1 MRSSA
6 IGSFATHHGLSITF
20 LCVALCLAGAYAALG
35 MPSSIFP
42 QTNFPRVVILIDN
55 GVMPANEMMAT
66 ITRPV
71 EEAMKDIPGVRTVR
85 SKTGRGSAEI
95 NVFFTW
101 QTDMVQAE
109 LFVQG
114 RLGIVQ
120 KSLPATASAAVW
132 RLTFAAFPVVG
143 LSLTGP
149 NHSLTE
155 LWETA
160 RYTLQPRL
168 LRIPGVARTG
178 IVGGRA
184 PEYQIVVDPLRLQA
198 VNLSLSQV
206 SDALL
211 RNNLI
216 APTGMLEED
225 YKLYLTLVDGR
236 IHTLEDI
243 ENLTV
248 SVSGNTPTPG
258 GLAPI
263 ATTPHPI
270 RIKDFA
276 RVERSQE
283 PVFNVVTANGV
294 NAVLLNIY
302 SQPDGSTLDIANQL
316 KQELEVLKKALPPD
330 MQATVFYDQSLL
342 VGDSIQSVWEAIIL
356 GLILSIAILYVFLK
370 NWGATL
376 IAAVVIPATVLMTLL
391 VLRIMGLGFNLMTLG
406 GIAAAIGL
414 IIDDAIVVVEA
425 VHAKISTGARRL
437 VAVQQAVAEIFR
449 PLLASTLTP
458 VVVFIPLAFLD
469 GVAGSFFQA
478 LALTMVVSLLTSLIL
493 AVSLIPSLA
502 AWWMPDFGHLHSQPT
517 DIDTAASPAE
527 RSSWLER
534 LITVYEK
541 VLRSALKQATKVL
554 VGCALILALGVWL
567 YGRLESEF
575 LPFMDEGGFVIDY
588 HAPWGTSLTE
598 TDRQLRQAETILR
611 AIPEL
616 EGYSRRTGARLALGI
631 SQAHKGDFL
640 VKLKTKR
647 KRKTDEVVA
656 ELRQQ
661 LNAAVPGLHWEFAG
675 ILGDLIGDL
684 TWSPRPIE
692 IKLFST
698 DVEWLKQK
706 APQIEAELSKVQGVV
721 DSFDGLET
729 TGPSLSLR
737 VRYSDAQ
744 RFGLTVNDVAL
755 AVSTAMLGQKAS
767 YVLEGDRVVNIRVRM
782 NTDTTRQIA
791 DLRELPLRSLDGRT
805 VKLSQVADV
814 VTEPGQL
821 ELHREDLRQL
831 VAVSARL
838 ENRDLGSAIAEIK
851 AKLSQDQSLPP
862 GVLEFGGLYQ
872 QQQESFH
879 NLLIV
884 LLASVF
890 LVFSVLLI
898 EFRSFYEPIAIVF
911 GSLLAL
917 CGTVLAWF
925 LTDTSVNI
933 VSLLGAIIGIGVV
946 AKNGILM
953 LDSVHRF
960 ESQGK
965 NLADALA
972 ESGRRRLRPV
982 LMTSLA
988 AALGLL
994 PLAYGIGAGSDMLK
1008 PLAIAVIGALT
1019 LSVLLSLVATPTV
1032 YFVMRTFTTKFSIP
1046 HITNRNL
1053 RKKHDIQ

>member
-1 MRSSA
+1 MQS
-6 IGSFATHHGLSITF
+6 SFATRHSLVIAF
-20 LCVALCLAGAYAALG
+20 ICVVLCLAGAYAALG

-101 QTDMVQAE
+101 KTDMVQAE

-114 RLGIVQ
+114 RLGVVQ
-120 KSLPATASAAVW
+120 KALPVTATSAVW
-132 RLTFAAFPVVG
+132 RLTFAAFPMAG

-149 NHSLTE
+149 NHKLTE

-160 RYTLQPRL
+160 RYTFQPRL

-184 PEYQIVVDPLRLQA
+184 PEYHVIVDPLRLQA
-198 VNLSLSQV
+198 VNLSLTQV
-206 SDALL
+206 TDALV
-211 RNNLI
+211 RNSLI
-216 APTGMLEED
+216 TPTGMLEED
-225 YKLYLTLVDGR
+225 YKLYLTVVDDR
-236 IHTLEDI
+236 VHSIEEI

-248 SVSGNTPTPG
+248 STVIPGLTPTPG
-258 GLAPI
+258 VIQPV
-263 ATTPHPI
+263 TTTGHPI
-270 RIKDFA
+270 RIRDFA
-276 RVERSQE
+276 RVERTQE
-283 PVFNVVTANGV
+283 PVFNIVTANGV
-294 NAVLLNIY
+294 NAVLLNVY
-302 SQPDGSTLDIANQL
+302 SQPDGSTLDIVKQL
-316 KQELEVLKKALPPD
+316 NQELETLKKSLPPD
-330 MQATVFYDQSLL
+330 MQVTVFYDQSLL
-342 VGDSIQSVWEAIIL
+342 VGDSIQSVWEAIFL
-356 GLILSIAILYVFLK
+356 GLILSIVILYVFLR

-376 IAAVVIPATVLMTLL
+376 IAAVVIPATVLITLL
-391 VLRIMGLGFNLMTLG
+391 VLRVMGSGFNLMTLG

-425 VHAKISTGARRL
+425 VHTKISAGKQRL
-437 VAVQQAVAEIFR
+437 EAVQQALGEIFR

-469 GVAGSFFQA
+469 GVAGSFFRA

-493 AVSLIPSLA
+493 ALTLIPSLA
-502 AWWMPDFGHLHSQPT
+502 ARWMPTEKRPHALSTLIDPKEEHL
-517 DIDTAASPAE
+517 I
-527 RSSWLER
+527 SWLER
-534 LITVYEK
+534 IFNGYETVLHRA
-541 VLRSALKQATKVL
+541 VKQARHVL
-554 VGCALILALGVWL
+554 LGCALILALGIWL
-567 YGRLESEF
+567 FGCLDSEF

-588 HAPWGTSLTE
+588 HSPWGTSLSE
-598 TDRQLRQAETILR
+598 TDRQLRQAETILQ

-616 EGYSRRTGARLALGI
+616 ESYSRRTGARLALGI

-640 VKLKTKR
+640 VKLKPKR
-647 KRKTDEVVA
+647 QRKTDEVVA
-656 ELRQQ
+656 ELRRQ
-661 LNAAVPGLHWEFAG
+661 LHTAVPGLHWEFAG
-675 ILGDLIGDL
+675 TLGDLIGDL

-706 APQIEAELSKVQGVV
+706 APQIEAELGKITGVV
-721 DSFDGLET
+721 DTFDGLET
-729 TGPSLSLR
+729 TGPSLSIR
-737 VRYSDAQ
+737 VRSMDAQ
-744 RFGLTVNDVAL
+744 RFGLTVNDIGM

-782 NTDTTRQIA
+782 QTNTTRQIA
-791 DLRELPLRSLDGRT
+791 NLRELLLRSLDGRT

-821 ELHREDLRQL
+821 ELQREDLRQL
-831 VAVSARL
+831 VAISARL

-851 AKLSQDQSLPP
+851 AKLSQDQTLPP
-862 GVLEFGGLYQ
+862 GVLEFGGLFQ
-872 QQQESFH
+872 QQQESFY
-879 NLLIV
+879 NLLVV

-890 LVFSVLLI
+890 LVFTVLLI

-917 CGTVLAWF
+917 CGTVLAWYM
-925 LTDTSVNI
+925 TGTSANI

-960 ESQGK
+960 EADGK
-965 NLADALA
+965 NLEDALA

-1019 LSVLLSLVATPTV
+1019 LSVLLSLVATPTA
-1032 YFVMRTFTTKFSIP
+1032 YFVMRTLGKRI
-1046 HITNRNL
+1046 
-1053 RKKHDIQ
+1053 DV

>member
-1 MRSSA
+1 MKVQPTSSNPSPFV
-6 IGSFATHHGLSITF
+6 IRHGLSIAF
-20 LCVALCLAGAYAALG
+20 LCAALCLAGIYAALG

-55 GVMPANEMMAT
+55 GVMPGNEMMAT

-101 QTDMVQAE
+101 QTDMIQAE

-114 RLGIVQ
+114 RLAVVQ
-120 KSLPATASAAVW
+120 KALPITANSAVW
-132 RLTFAAFPVVG
+132 RLTFAAFPVIG

-149 NHSLTE
+149 NYSLTE

-160 RYTLQPRL
+160 RYTIQPRL

-184 PEYQIVVDPLRLQA
+184 PEYHVIVDPLRLQA

-206 SDALL
+206 SDALV

-225 YKLYLTLVDGR
+225 YKLYLTVVDGR
-236 IHTLEDI
+236 VHTIKDL

-248 SVSGNTPTPG
+248 SVSGNTP
-258 GLAPI
+258 
-263 ATTPHPI
+263 ATGVIPAIGTATHPV

-276 RVERSQE
+276 RVERMPE

-302 SQPDGSTLDIANQL
+302 SQPDGSTLDIARQL
-316 KQELEVLKKALPPD
+316 KQELERLKKTLPPD

-342 VGDSIQSVWEAIIL
+342 VGDSIQSVWEAIFL

-376 IAAVVIPATVLMTLL
+376 MAAVVIPSTVLITLL
-391 VLRIMGLGFNLMTLG
+391 ALRVMGLSFNLMTLG

-425 VHAKISTGARRL
+425 VHAKISKGMQR
-437 VAVQQAVAEIFR
+437 VDAVTQALGEIFR

-469 GVAGSFFQA
+469 GVAGSFFRA
-478 LALTMVVSLLTSLIL
+478 LALTMVISLLTSLVLSIT
-493 AVSLIPSLA
+493 LIPSLA
-502 AWWMPDFGHLHSQPT
+502 AWWMPTDKPVDARPVLSKNEHEHL
-517 DIDTAASPAE
+517 
-527 RSSWLER
+527 SWLER
-534 LITVYEK
+534 LIKVYEK
-541 VLRSALKQATKVL
+541 TLRAALKQAGKVL
-554 VGCALILALGVWL
+554 VGCALILALAVWL
-567 YGRLESEF
+567 YGHLESEF
-575 LPFMDEGGFVIDY
+575 LPFMDEGGFVLDY
-588 HAPWGTSLTE
+588 HSPWGTSLSE
-598 TDRQLRQAETILR
+598 TDRQLRQAETILK

-616 EGYSRRTGARLALGI
+616 ESYSRRTGARLALGI

-640 VKLKTKR
+640 VKLKSKR
-647 KRKTDEVVA
+647 QRRTDEVIA

-661 LNAAVPGLHWEFAG
+661 LNVAVPGLEWEFAG

-706 APQIEAELSKVQGVV
+706 APQIEAELGKIQGVV
-721 DSFDGLET
+721 DTFDGLET

-744 RFGLTVNDVAL
+744 RFGLTVNDVAM

-767 YVLEGDRVVNIRVRM
+767 YILEGDRIVNIRVRM
-782 NTDTTRQIA
+782 NADTTGQIA
-791 DLRELPLRSLDGRT
+791 NLRELPLRSLDGRT
-805 VKLSQVADV
+805 VKLSQVADII
-814 VTEPGQL
+814 TEPGQL

-851 AKLSQDQSLPP
+851 AKLSQDKTLPP
-862 GVLEFGGLYQ
+862 GVLEFGGLFQ

-879 NLLIV
+879 NLLVV
-884 LLASVF
+884 LLASLF
-890 LVFSVLLI
+890 LVFTVLLI
-898 EFRSFYEPIAIVF
+898 EFGSFYEPIAIVF
-911 GSLLAL
+911 GSVLAL
-917 CGTVLAWF
+917 CGTVLAWY
-925 LTDTSVNI
+925 LTGTSVNI

-960 ESQGK
+960 ELQGK

-1019 LSVLLSLVATPTV
+1019 LSVLLSLVATPTA
-1032 YFVMRTFTTKFSIP
+1032 YFVMRTFGKNPEI
-1046 HITNRNL
+1046 
-1053 RKKHDIQ
+1053 

>member
-1 MRSSA
+1 MDNRTHISTF
-6 IGSFATHHGLSITF
+6 GSFATRHGLVIAF
-20 LCVALCLAGAYAALG
+20 LCVALCLAGVYAALG

-42 QTNFPRVVILIDN
+42 QTHFPRVVILIDN

-66 ITRPV
+66 VTRPV

-114 RLGIVQ
+114 RLAVVQ
-120 KSLPATASAAVW
+120 RTLPATASSAVW

-149 NHSLTE
+149 THSLTE

-184 PEYQIVVDPLRLQA
+184 PEYHVIVDPLRLQA
-198 VNLSLSQV
+198 VNLSLAQV
-206 SDALL
+206 SDALIK
-211 RNNLI
+211 NNLI
-216 APTGMLEED
+216 APAGMLEED
-225 YKLYLTLVDGR
+225 YKLYLTVVDGR
-236 IHTLEDI
+236 VRTIEEI
-243 ENLTV
+243 ENLSV
-248 SVSGNTPTPG
+248 SVSGNTPTAVVLQP
-258 GLAPI
+258 A
-263 ATTPHPI
+263 HPI
-270 RIKDFA
+270 RIRDFA

-283 PVFNVVTANGV
+283 PAFNIVTANGV
-294 NAVLLNIY
+294 NAVLLNVY
-302 SQPDGSTLDIANQL
+302 SQPDGSTLDIAKQL
-316 KQELEVLKKALPPD
+316 KQELESLKQALPPG

-342 VGDSIQSVWEAIIL
+342 VGDSIRSVWEAIFL
-356 GLILSIAILYVFLK
+356 GLMLSIVILYLFLK

-376 IAAVVIPATVLMTLL
+376 IAALVIPATVLITLL
-391 VLRIMGLGFNLMTLG
+391 MLRVMGLSFNLMTLG

-425 VHAKISTGARRL
+425 VHSRISSGMQRL
-437 VAVQQAVAEIFR
+437 DAVQQALADIFR

-469 GVAGSFFQA
+469 GVAGVFFRA
-478 LALTMVVSLLTSLIL
+478 LALTMVVSLLTSLVL
-493 AVSLIPSLA
+493 AVTLIPSLA
-502 AWWMPDFGHLHSQPT
+502 AWWMPN
-517 DIDTAASPAE
+517 SPA
-527 RSSWLER
+527 SSQSSRLER
-534 LITVYEK
+534 LVKGYEN
-541 VLRSALKQATKVL
+541 VLRIALKQSGKVL
-554 VGCALILALGVWL
+554 TGCVLILALGIWL
-567 YGRLESEF
+567 YGQLESEF
-575 LPFMDEGGFVIDY
+575 LPFMDEGGFVLDY
-588 HAPWGTSLTE
+588 RAPWGTGLAE
-598 TDRQLRQAETILR
+598 TDRQLQQAESILR
-611 AIPEL
+611 TMPEL
-616 EGYSRRTGARLALGI
+616 ESYSRRTGARLALGI
-631 SQAHKGDFL
+631 SQAHMGDFL
-640 VKLKTKR
+640 VKLKPQR
-647 KRKTDEVVA
+647 QRRTDEVVA
-656 ELRQQ
+656 DLRKQ
-661 LNAAVPGLHWEFAG
+661 LHVAVPGIEWEFAG
-675 ILGDLIGDL
+675 ILNDLIGDL

-698 DVEWLKQK
+698 DVEWLKHK
-706 APQIEAELSKVQGVV
+706 APKVEAELKKIEGVV
-721 DSFDGLET
+721 DTFDGLET

-737 VRYSDAQ
+737 VRDSDAQ
-744 RFGLTVNDVAL
+744 RFGLTVNDVAI

-767 YVLEGDRVVNIRVRM
+767 YVLEGDRVVNIRVSM
-782 NTDTTRQIA
+782 NADATGQIA
-791 DLRELPLRSLDGRT
+791 SLRELPLRSLDGRT

-814 VTEPGQL
+814 ITEPGQL

-838 ENRDLGSAIAEIK
+838 ESRDLGSAIAEIK
-851 AKLSQDQSLPP
+851 TKLSQDQTLPP

-879 NLLIV
+879 NLLVV
-884 LLASVF
+884 LLASIF
-890 LVFSVLLI
+890 LVFTVLLV
-898 EFRSFYEPIAIVF
+898 EFGSFYEPLAIVF
-911 GSLLAL
+911 GSVLAL
-917 CGTVLAWF
+917 CGTVLAWY
-925 LTDTSVNI
+925 LTGTSVNI

-960 ESQGK
+960 ESQGA
-965 NLADALA
+965 NLGNALA
-972 ESGRRRLRPV
+972 ASGRRRLRPV

-1019 LSVLLSLVATPTV
+1019 LSVLLSLIATPTV
-1032 YFVMRTFTTKFSIP
+1032 YFVMRAFTD
-1046 HITNRNL
+1046 
-1053 RKKHDIQ
+1053 KKKVST

>member
-1 MRSSA
+1 MRNSA
-6 IGSFATHHGLSITF
+6 FGSFATRHGLVIVF
-20 LCVALCLAGAYAALG
+20 LCVTLCLAGAYAALG

-55 GVMPANEMMAT
+55 GVMPANEMMPT

-114 RLGIVQ
+114 RLAVVQ
-120 KSLPATASAAVW
+120 KTLPATASSAVW

-184 PEYQIVVDPLRLQA
+184 PEYHVIVDPLRLQA

-206 SDALL
+206 SDALV

-225 YKLYLTLVDGR
+225 YKLYLTVVDGR
-236 IHTLEDI
+236 VHTLEDI
-243 ENLTV
+243 KNLTV
-248 SVSGNTPTPG
+248 SVSGNTLAAGVIPATPTP
-258 GLAPI
+258 A
-263 ATTPHPI
+263 HPI

-276 RVERSQE
+276 RVERAQE

-302 SQPDGSTLDIANQL
+302 SQPDGSTLDIAKQL
-316 KQELEVLKKALPPD
+316 KQELESLKKSLPVG

-356 GLILSIAILYVFLK
+356 GLILSIAILYVFLR

-391 VLRIMGLGFNLMTLG
+391 ALRVMGQGFNLMTLG

-425 VHAKISTGARRL
+425 AHTKLLQGAERRI
-437 VAVQQAVAEIFR
+437 AVQQALAEILR

-469 GVAGSFFQA
+469 GVAGSFFRA
-478 LALTMVVSLLTSLIL
+478 LALTMVVSLLTSLVL
-493 AVSLIPSLA
+493 AVTLIPTLA
-502 AWWMPDFGHLHSQPT
+502 AWWMPNTKHVATQSAHPDRHTPKEPGRL
-517 DIDTAASPAE
+517 
-527 RSSWLER
+527 SWLDR
-534 LITVYEK
+534 LIKGYEK
-541 VLRSALKQATKVL
+541 VLRTALKQAGKVFL
-554 VGCALILALGVWL
+554 GCVLILALGFWL

-575 LPFMDEGGFVIDY
+575 LPFMDEGGFVLDY
-588 HAPWGTSLTE
+588 HSPWGTSLSE
-598 TDRQLRQAETILR
+598 TDRQLRQAEAILR
-611 AIPEL
+611 ALPEL
-616 EGYSRRTGARLALGI
+616 ESYSRRTGARLALGI

-640 VKLKTKR
+640 VKLKAQR
-647 KRKTDEVVA
+647 QRKTDEVVA
-656 ELRQQ
+656 DLRKQ
-661 LNAAVPGLHWEFAG
+661 LNIALPGLHWEFAG

-706 APQIEAELSKVQGVV
+706 APQIEAELGKIQGVV
-721 DSFDGLET
+721 DTFDGLET

-767 YVLEGDRVVNIRVRM
+767 YVLEGDRVINIRVRM
-782 NTDTTRQIA
+782 NTDMTGQIA
-791 DLRELPLRSLDGRT
+791 NLREMPLRSFDGRT

-814 VTEPGQL
+814 ITEPGQL

-831 VAVSARL
+831 VAISARL

-851 AKLSQDQSLPP
+851 AKLSQDQTLPP

-879 NLLIV
+879 NLLVV
-884 LLASVF
+884 LLASLF
-890 LVFSVLLI
+890 LVFTVLLI
-898 EFRSFYEPIAIVF
+898 EFGSFYEPIAIVF

-917 CGTVLAWF
+917 CGTVLAWY
-925 LTDTSVNI
+925 LTGTSVNI

-965 NLADALA
+965 SLEDALT
-972 ESGRRRLRPV
+972 ESGSRRLRPV

-1032 YFVMRTFTTKFSIP
+1032 YFVMRKLAGNT
-1046 HITNRNL
+1046 R
-1053 RKKHDIQ
+1053 

>member
-1 MRSSA
+1 M
-6 IGSFATHHGLSITF
+6 
-20 LCVALCLAGAYAALG
+20 AGAYAVFS

-55 GVMPANEMMAT
+55 GVMPGNEMMAT

-71 EEAMKDIPGVRTVR
+71 EEAMKDIPGVRTIR
-85 SKTGRGSAEI
+85 SKTGRGSAEV
-95 NVFFTW
+95 NVFFNW

-114 RLGIVQ
+114 RLATVQ
-120 KSLPATASAAVW
+120 KSLPATATSAVW
-132 RLTFAAFPVVG
+132 RLTFAAFPVIG
-143 LSLTGP
+143 ISLTSP
-149 NHSLTE
+149 EHSLTD

-184 PEYQIVVDPLRLQA
+184 PEYHVIVDPLRLQA

-206 SDALL
+206 SDALVK
-211 RNNLI
+211 NNLI
-216 APTGMLEED
+216 VPTGMLEED
-225 YKLYLTLVDGR
+225 YKLYLTVVDGR
-236 IHTLEDI
+236 VHTIEEL

-248 SVSGNTPTPG
+248 SASIASVVQTP
-258 GLAPI
+258 
-263 ATTPHPI
+263 ATLQSSPTASHPI

-276 RVERSQE
+276 RVERAQE

-294 NAVLLNIY
+294 NAVLLNVY

-316 KQELEVLKKALPPD
+316 KQELASLKKNLPAG
-330 MQATVFYDQSLL
+330 MQVQVFYDQSLL

-356 GLILSIAILYVFLK
+356 GLILSVVILYVFLK
-370 NWGATL
+370 NWGTTLVAAT
-376 IAAVVIPATVLMTLL
+376 VIPATVLVTFL
-391 VLRIMGLGFNLMTLG
+391 VLRVMGFGFNLMTLG

-414 IIDDAIVVVEA
+414 VIDDAIVVVEA
-425 VHAKISTGARRL
+425 IHAKLQQGAERL
-437 VAVQQAVAEIFR
+437 DAVTQALAEIFR

-469 GVAGSFFQA
+469 GVAGSFFRA
-478 LALTMVVSLLTSLIL
+478 LALTMVVSLLTSLVL
-493 AVSLIPSLA
+493 AITLIPALA
-502 AWWMPDFGHLHSQPT
+502 SWWLSSGKHFAH
-517 DIDTAASPAE
+517 TAKSSE
-527 RSSWLER
+527 RSVSHSRHHAAGWFER
-534 LITVYEK
+534 LSEAYERT
-541 VLRSALKQATKVL
+541 LRRALKQAKLVL
-554 VGCALILALGVWL
+554 LSCGLILAVGIWL

-575 LPFMDEGGFVIDY
+575 LPFMDEGGFVLDY

-598 TDRQLRQAETILR
+598 TDRQLRQAETLLR

-616 EGYSRRTGARLALGI
+616 ESYSRRTGARLALGI

-640 VKLKTKR
+640 VKLKADR
-647 KRKTDEVVA
+647 QRKTDEVVA
-656 ELRQQ
+656 DLRKH
-661 LNAAVPGLHWEFAG
+661 LHVAVPGLEWEFAG

-698 DVEWLKQK
+698 NVEWLKQK
-706 APQIEAELSKVQGVV
+706 APQIQAELDKITGVV

-729 TGPSLSLR
+729 TGPSLSIR
-737 VRYSDAQ
+737 VRYSDAL
-744 RFGLTVNDVAL
+744 RFGLTVNDVAI
-755 AVSTAMLGQKAS
+755 ATSTAMLGQKAS

-782 NTDTTRQIA
+782 NTEATAQIA
-791 DLRELPLRSLDGRT
+791 DLNELPLRAADGRT

-821 ELHREDLRQL
+821 ELQREDLRQL

-851 AKLSQDQSLPP
+851 AKFQQDPTLPP
-862 GVLEFGGLYQ
+862 GVVELGGLYQ

-884 LLASVF
+884 LLASIF
-890 LVFSVLLI
+890 LVFTVLLI
-898 EFRSFYEPIAIVF
+898 EFRSFHEPIAILF
-911 GSLLAL
+911 GSVLAL

-925 LTDTSVNI
+925 ITGTSVNI
-933 VSLLGAIIGIGVV
+933 VSILGAIIGIGVV

-953 LDSVHRF
+953 LDSVHQF
-960 ESQGK
+960 KAKGY
-965 NLADALA
+965 NLEDGLI

-982 LMTSLA
+982 LMTSMA

-1008 PLAIAVIGALT
+1008 PLAIAVIGALV

-1032 YFVMRTFTTKFSIP
+1032 YFVMQSWLG
-1046 HITNRNL
+1046 NRKY
-1053 RKKHDIQ
+1053 R

>member
-1 MRSSA
+1 MNKIMRSSA
-6 IGSFATHHGLSITF
+6 VGSFATRHGLVIAF
-20 LCVALCLAGAYAALG
+20 LCAALCLAGVYAVLG

-66 ITRPV
+66 VTRPV

-114 RLGIVQ
+114 RLAVVQ
-120 KSLPATASAAVW
+120 KALPATANSAVW

-149 NHSLTE
+149 DYSLTE

-168 LRIPGVARTG
+168 LRISGAARTG

-184 PEYQIVVDPLRLQA
+184 PEYHVIVDPLRLQA
-198 VNLSLSQV
+198 VNLSLVQV
-206 SDALL
+206 TDALL

-225 YKLYLTLVDGR
+225 YKLYLTVVDGR
-236 IHTLEDI
+236 VRTVEEL

-248 SVSGNTPTPG
+248 SVSGNS
-258 GLAPI
+258 PI
-263 ATTPHPI
+263 AGVAQAPAVGAHPI

-276 RVERSQE
+276 RVERTQE
-283 PVFNVVTANGV
+283 PAFNIVTANGV
-294 NAVLLNIY
+294 NAVLLNVY
-302 SQPDGSTLDIANQL
+302 SQPDGSTLDIATQL
-316 KQELEVLKKALPPD
+316 KQELESLKKALPPG
-330 MQATVFYDQSLL
+330 MQATIFYDQSLL
-342 VGDSIQSVWEAIIL
+342 VGDSIQSVWEAIFL
-356 GLILSIAILYVFLK
+356 GLMLSIVIIYVFLK

-376 IAAVVIPATVLMTLL
+376 IAAIVIPATVLITLL
-391 VLRIMGLGFNLMTLG
+391 MLRVMGLGFNLMTLG

-425 VHAKISTGARRL
+425 VHARISAGEQRL
-437 VAVQQAVAEIFR
+437 AAVQQALAEIFR

-469 GVAGSFFQA
+469 GVAGCFFRS
-478 LALTMVVSLLTSLIL
+478 LALTMVVSLLTSLVL
-493 AVSLIPSLA
+493 AVTLIPSLA
-502 AWWMPDFGHLHSQPT
+502 AWWMPIVKPRTRQ
-517 DIDTAASPAE
+517 
-527 RSSWLER
+527 SWLDK
-534 LITVYEK
+534 LIEGYEK
-541 VLRSALKQATKVL
+541 VLRAALRQTRKVL
-554 VGCALILALGVWL
+554 TGCVLILALGIWL

-575 LPFMDEGGFVIDY
+575 LPFMDEGGFVLDY
-588 HAPWGTSLTE
+588 RAPWGTSLAE
-598 TDRQLRQAETILR
+598 TDRQLRQAEIILR
-611 AIPEL
+611 AMPEL
-616 EGYSRRTGARLALGI
+616 ESYSRRTGARLALGI
-631 SQAHKGDFL
+631 SQAHMGDFL
-640 VKLKTKR
+640 VKLKPER
-647 KRKTDEVVA
+647 QRKTDEVVA
-656 ELRQQ
+656 DLRKQ
-661 LNAAVPGLHWEFAG
+661 LHVAVPGIEWEFAG
-675 ILGDLIGDL
+675 ILNDLIGDL

-706 APQIEAELSKVQGVV
+706 APQIEDELKKIEGVV
-721 DSFDGLET
+721 DTFDGLET
-729 TGPSLSLR
+729 TGPSLSLH
-737 VRYSDAQ
+737 VRGSDAQ
-744 RFGLTVNDVAL
+744 RFGMTVNDVAL

-782 NTDTTRQIA
+782 NTDTTGQIA
-791 DLRELPLRSLDGRT
+791 NLRELPLRSLDGRT
-805 VKLSQVADV
+805 VKVSQVADIIA
-814 VTEPGQL
+814 EPGQL

-879 NLLIV
+879 NLLVV
-884 LLASVF
+884 LLASIF
-890 LVFSVLLI
+890 LVFTVLLV
-898 EFRSFYEPIAIVF
+898 EFGSFYEPISIVF
-911 GSLLAL
+911 GSVLAL
-917 CGTVLAWF
+917 CGTVLAWYM
-925 LTDTSVNI
+925 TGTSINI

-953 LDSVHRF
+953 LDAVHHF
-960 ESQGK
+960 EAQGA
-965 NLADALA
+965 NLANALV

-1019 LSVLLSLVATPTV
+1019 LSVLLSLIATPTV
-1032 YFVMRTFTTKFSIP
+1032 YFVMRTLK
-1046 HITNRNL
+1046 NR
-1053 RKKHDIQ
+1053 

>member
-1 MRSSA
+1 MQ
-6 IGSFATHHGLSITF
+6 SFFTFRYGLSATF
-20 LCVALCLAGAYAALG
+20 LCFALCLAGAYAALD

-55 GVMPANEMMAT
+55 GVMPGNEMMAT
-66 ITRPV
+66 ITRPI
-71 EEAMKDIPGVRTVR
+71 EEAMKDIPGVRTIR
-85 SKTGRGSAEI
+85 SKTGRGSAEV
-95 NVFFTW
+95 NVFFNW
-101 QTDMVQAE
+101 RTDMVQAE
-109 LFVQG
+109 LYVQG
-114 RLGIVQ
+114 RLAVVQ
-120 KSLPATASAAVW
+120 KILPPTASSAVW

-143 LSLTGP
+143 LSLTGS

-178 IVGGRA
+178 LVGGRV
-184 PEYQIVVDPLRLQA
+184 PEYHVIVDPLRLQA

-206 SDALL
+206 SDALVK
-211 RNNLI
+211 NNLI
-216 APTGMLEED
+216 TPTGMMEED
-225 YKLYLTLVDGR
+225 YKLYLTVVDGR
-236 IHTLEDI
+236 VHTLEDI

-248 SVSGNTPTPG
+248 SVVGNTPAIGILPP
-258 GLAPI
+258 A
-263 ATTPHPI
+263 ATVAHPI

-276 RVERSQE
+276 RVERTQE

-294 NAVLLNIY
+294 DAVLLNIY
-302 SQPDGSTLDIANQL
+302 SQPDGSTLDIARQL
-316 KQELEVLKKALPPD
+316 KQELESLEKTLPAG

-370 NWGATL
+370 SWRATL
-376 IAAVVIPATVLMTLL
+376 IATLVIPATVLITLL
-391 VLRIMGLGFNLMTLG
+391 ALRVMGLGFNLMTLG

-414 IIDDAIVVVEA
+414 VIDDAIVVVEA
-425 VHAKISTGARRL
+425 VHNKLQQGSERL
-437 VAVQQAVAEIFR
+437 IIVQQALADIFR

-469 GVAGSFFQA
+469 GVAGSFFRA
-478 LALTMVVSLLTSLIL
+478 LALTMVVSLLTSLVL
-493 AVSLIPSLA
+493 AVTLIPSLA
-502 AWWMPDFGHLHSQPT
+502 AWLMPDPEQIQSQPKNLGIT
-517 DIDTAASPAE
+517 IPNSTKDFN
-527 RSSWLER
+527 WLER
-534 LITVYEK
+534 LIKGYEK
-541 VLRSALKQATKVL
+541 VLRIALKQARKVL
-554 VGCALILALGVWL
+554 LGCALILVMAAWL
-567 YGRLESEF
+567 YGHLESEF
-575 LPFMDEGGFVIDY
+575 LPFMDEAGFVLDY
-588 HAPWGTSLTE
+588 HAPWGTSLSE
-598 TDRQLRQAETILR
+598 TDRQLWQAETILR
-611 AIPEL
+611 ALPEL
-616 EGYSRRTGARLALGI
+616 ESYSRRTGARLALGI

-640 VKLKTKR
+640 VKLKSKR
-647 KRKTDEVVA
+647 QRKTDEVVA
-656 ELRQQ
+656 ELRKQ
-661 LNAAVPGLHWEFAG
+661 LYAAVPGLHWEFAG

-706 APQIEAELSKVQGVV
+706 APQIEAELGKIQGVV
-721 DSFDGLET
+721 DTFDGLET

-744 RFGLTVNDVAL
+744 RFGLSVNDVAM

-782 NTDTTRQIA
+782 NTDATGQIA
-791 DLRELPLRSLDGRT
+791 SLRELPLRSLDGRT
-805 VKLSQVADV
+805 VKLSQVADI

-851 AKLSQDQSLPP
+851 AKLSQDQTLPP
-862 GVLEFGGLYQ
+862 GVLEFGGLFQ

-879 NLLIV
+879 NLLVV

-890 LVFSVLLI
+890 LVFTVLLI

-911 GSLLAL
+911 GSILAL
-917 CGTVLAWF
+917 SGTALAWY
-925 LTDTSVNI
+925 LTGTSVNI

-960 ESQGK
+960 QSQGK
-965 NLADALA
+965 NMEDALV

-1032 YFVMRTFTTKFSIP
+1032 YFVMRTFGKRFV
-1046 HITNRNL
+1046 
-1053 RKKHDIQ
+1053 

>member
-1 MRSSA
+1 MPNTA
-6 IGSFATHHGLSITF
+6 LGSFATRHGLVIAF
-20 LCVALCLAGAYAALG
+20 LCVALCLAGTYAALG

-42 QTNFPRVVILIDN
+42 QTDFPRVVILIDN

-66 ITRPV
+66 VTRPV
-71 EEAMKDIPGVRTVR
+71 EEAMKDIPCVRTVR

-101 QTDMVQAE
+101 QTDMVRAE

-114 RLGIVQ
+114 RLAVVQ
-120 KSLPATASAAVW
+120 KALPATANSAVW

-149 NHSLTE
+149 SHSLTE

-184 PEYQIVVDPLRLQA
+184 PEYHVIVDPLRLQA
-198 VNLSLSQV
+198 VNLSLAQV
-206 SDALL
+206 TDALI

-225 YKLYLTLVDGR
+225 YKLYLTVVDGR
-236 IHTLEDI
+236 VRTIEEI

-248 SVSGNTPTPG
+248 SVSGNSS
-258 GLAPI
+258 I
-263 ATTPHPI
+263 AGAMQSLTTGAHPI

-276 RVERSQE
+276 KVERTQE
-283 PVFNVVTANGV
+283 PAFNIVTANGV
-294 NAVLLNIY
+294 NAVLLNVY
-302 SQPDGSTLDIANQL
+302 SQPDGSTLDIAKQL
-316 KQELEVLKKALPPD
+316 KQELENLKKSLPPG
-330 MQATVFYDQSLL
+330 MEATVFYDQSLL
-342 VGDSIQSVWEAIIL
+342 VGDSIRSVWEAIFL
-356 GLILSIAILYVFLK
+356 GLMLSIVILYVFLK

-376 IAAVVIPATVLMTLL
+376 IAALVIPATVLITLL
-391 VLRIMGLGFNLMTLG
+391 LLRVMGLGFNLMTLG

-425 VHAKISTGARRL
+425 VHSKISAGIQRL
-437 VAVQQAVAEIFR
+437 DAVRQGLAEIFR

-469 GVAGSFFQA
+469 GVAGCFFRA
-478 LALTMVVSLLTSLIL
+478 LALTMVVSLLTSLVL
-493 AVSLIPSLA
+493 AVTLIPSLA
-502 AWWMPDFGHLHSQPT
+502 AWWMP
-517 DIDTAASPAE
+517 ISPSGR
-527 RSSWLER
+527 RSNWLER
-534 LITVYEK
+534 LIKGYEN
-541 VLRSALKQATKVL
+541 VLRSALKQTGKMLTA
-554 VGCALILALGVWL
+554 CILILALGIWL
-567 YGRLESEF
+567 YGQLESEF
-575 LPFMDEGGFVIDY
+575 LPFMDEGGFVLDY
-588 HAPWGTSLTE
+588 RAPWGTSLAE
-598 TDRQLRQAETILR
+598 TDRQLQQAEALLR
-611 AIPEL
+611 AMPEL
-616 EGYSRRTGARLALGI
+616 ESYSRRTGARLALGI
-631 SQAHKGDFL
+631 SQAHMGDFL
-640 VKLKTKR
+640 VKLKPER
-647 KRKTDEVVA
+647 RRRTDEVVA
-656 ELRQQ
+656 DLRKQ
-661 LNAAVPGLHWEFAG
+661 LHIAIPGIEWEFAG
-675 ILGDLIGDL
+675 ILNDLIGDL

-706 APQIEAELSKVQGVV
+706 APQVEAELKKIEGVV
-721 DSFDGLET
+721 DTFDGLET

-737 VRYSDAQ
+737 VRDSDAQ
-744 RFGLTVNDVAL
+744 RFGLTVNDVSMS
-755 AVSTAMLGQKAS
+755 VGIAMLGQKAS

-782 NTDTTRQIA
+782 NTETTGQIA
-791 DLRELPLRSLDGRT
+791 NLRELPLRSLDGRT

-814 VTEPGQL
+814 VAEPGQL

-838 ENRDLGSAIAEIK
+838 ENHDLGSAIEEIK
-851 AKLSQDQSLPP
+851 AKLGQDQTLPP

-879 NLLIV
+879 NLLVV
-884 LLASVF
+884 LLASIF
-890 LVFSVLLI
+890 LVFTVLLV
-898 EFRSFYEPIAIVF
+898 EFGSFYEPIAIVF
-911 GSLLAL
+911 GSVLAL
-917 CGTVLAWF
+917 CGTVLAWY
-925 LTDTSVNI
+925 LTATSVNI

-960 ESQGK
+960 ESQGTTLE
-965 NLADALA
+965 NALA

-1008 PLAIAVIGALT
+1008 PLAVAVIGALT

-1032 YFVMRTFTTKFSIP
+1032 YFVMRAFTDKKKFL
-1046 HITNRNL
+1046 T
-1053 RKKHDIQ
+1053 

>member
-1 MRSSA
+1 MASSV
-6 IGSFATHHGLSITF
+6 IGSFAIHHRLSISF

-35 MPSSIFP
+35 MPSAIFP
-42 QTNFPRVVILIDN
+42 LTNFPRVVILIDN

-71 EEAMKDIPGVRTVR
+71 EEAMKDIPGVVTVR

-120 KSLPATASAAVW
+120 KALPATASAAVW

-149 NHSLTE
+149 NHSLTD

-160 RYTLQPRL
+160 RYSLQPRL
-168 LRIPGVARTG
+168 LRIPGVARIG

-184 PEYQIVVDPLRLQA
+184 PEYQISVDPLRLQA
-198 VNLSLSQV
+198 VNLSLSQI

-211 RNNLI
+211 KNNLV
-216 APTGMLEED
+216 APTGMLEEN
-225 YKLYLTLVDGR
+225 YRLYLTQVDGR
-236 IHTLEDI
+236 VHSLADI

-248 SVSGNTPTPG
+248 AVSGNSPTPG
-258 GLAPI
+258 ALTA
-263 ATTPHPI
+263 TPHPI

-276 RVERSQE
+276 TVERSQE

-302 SQPDGSTLDIANQL
+302 SQPDGSTLDIAQQL
-316 KQELEVLKKALPPD
+316 KQELAALKATLPAD
-330 MQATVFYDQSLL
+330 LQAKVFYDQSVL

-356 GLILSIAILYVFLK
+356 GLILSIVILYIFLN

-376 IAAVVIPATVLMTLL
+376 IAAVVIPATVLITLL
-391 VLRIMGLGFNLMTLG
+391 VLRIMGMGFNLMTLG

-425 VHAKISTGARRL
+425 VHARIATGVPRL
-437 VAVQQAVAEIFR
+437 TAVQQAVSEIFR
-449 PLLASTLTP
+449 PLLTSTLTP

-469 GVAGSFFQA
+469 GVAGCFFQA
-478 LALTMVVSLLTSLIL
+478 LALTMVVSLLTSLVL
-493 AVSLIPSLA
+493 AISLIPVLA
-502 AWWMPDFGHLHSQPT
+502 AWWMPACQSVSKPST
-517 DIDTAASPAE
+517 E
-527 RSSWLER
+527 RPNWLGQ
-534 LITVYEK
+534 LISLYEK
-541 VLRSALKQATKVL
+541 MLRAALHQTGKVL
-554 VGCALILALGVWL
+554 IGCALILVLGAWL

-575 LPFMDEGGFVIDY
+575 LPFMDEGGFVLDY
-588 HAPWGTSLTE
+588 HAPWGTSLSE
-598 TDRQLRQAETILR
+598 TDRQLQQAETILR

-647 KRKTDEVVA
+647 LRKTDEVVT

-692 IKLFST
+692 IKLFAT

-706 APQIEAELSKVQGVV
+706 APQIEAELAKVPGVV

-729 TGPSLSLR
+729 TGPALSLR
-737 VRYSDAQ
+737 VRYQDAQ

-755 AVSTAMLGQKAS
+755 AVNAAMLGQKAS

-782 NTDTTRQIA
+782 NSAVTDQLA
-791 DLRELPLRSLDGRT
+791 KLRELPLRSADGRT

-814 VTEPGQL
+814 ITETGQL

-851 AKLSQDQSLPP
+851 RKLSQDNTLPP

-898 EFRSFYEPIAIVF
+898 EFRSFYEPVAIVF
-911 GSLLAL
+911 GSLLAM
-917 CGTVLAWF
+917 CGTIMAWY
-925 LTDTSVNI
+925 LTGTSVNI

-953 LDSVHRF
+953 LDAVSRY
-960 ESQGK
+960 ESQGH
-965 NLADALA
+965 NLADALV

-1019 LSVLLSLVATPTV
+1019 LSVLLSLVATPTL
-1032 YFVMRTFTTKFSIP
+1032 YFL
-1046 HITNRNL
+1046 L
-1053 RKKHDIQ
+1053 RSWAVNPVNNIHRV